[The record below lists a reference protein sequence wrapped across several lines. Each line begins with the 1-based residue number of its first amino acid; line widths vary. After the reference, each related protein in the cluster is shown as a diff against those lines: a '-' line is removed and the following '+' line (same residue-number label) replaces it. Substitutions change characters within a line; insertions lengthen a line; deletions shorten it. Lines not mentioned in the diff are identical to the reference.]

1 MSEQAGYS
9 PNFKRPAEIMRM
21 RRKRTR
27 SDASVFSSPSG
38 QGSTSSPRQSESSP
52 ACVRPFSPGPLLSP
66 QSRSG
71 GGLKRRNP
79 FANIE
84 NTFSPKKKL
93 IIYNDDGNAEA
104 VSQINKL
111 TEREGEEETQKQDR
125 GALPF
130 SARLTEVEQKERRD
144 VSSKKSLTFSEDDS
158 LFEEEEEEDV
168 KAPLL
173 KSPQSIT
180 PASIAPP
187 VCTQYPTDWSLK
199 TRVLFTSPL
208 PLSWAE
214 HPKAQEEAVGLSQHC
229 RAHYSTLPHSIQ
241 DPRSCSELRCAFQQS
256 LVYWQHPSLPWLS
269 LFPRIN
275 AERSFNGKS
284 TPWAQDAALQKS
296 LMSEWSVSLS
306 SLYGLLKARL
316 CPYFYLCSYQF
327 TVLFRAASLGG
338 SGSITALISPT
349 TRGLREAMKAEG
361 IEFSLPLVD
370 ERRKSREQNLTAH
383 QKVGDEQME
392 KAQECSE
399 LKEGDSCQGGG
410 EGESCRYD
418 NEDEDDDGSFS
429 WLEEIGVQDKIK
441 KPGSIMIQLRKEGH
455 TVSLDHKP
463 ESVVCVEGSH
473 TFSLINFLI
482 NCKSLVATAGSQ
494 AGLPPTLLAPV
505 AFRGAAMQTLK
516 ARSVNVKSQVG
527 TTYQSIS
534 SLEITGPILPSSL
547 HAVTTLLRPAQKGNF
562 SATLYTHA
570 PTAVMNTHGN
580 KQQCAGGSVDLSS
593 CGLHPT
599 SVQQLKQPP
608 SLGKTAL
615 THINMNNYSY
625 TWKN

>member
-1 MSEQAGYS
+1 MAQQAGYS
-9 PNFKRPAEIMRM
+9 PNFKRPSEIMRM
-21 RRKRTR
+21 RRKRAR
-27 SDASVFSSPSG
+27 SEAGIFSSPSG
-38 QGSTSSPRQSESSP
+38 QGSTSSPGQSDSSP
-52 ACVRPFSPGPLLSP
+52 ACVRPFSPGPLLVT

-71 GGLKRRNP
+71 GGVKRRNP

-93 IIYNDDGNAEA
+93 LIYNDEGNAESA
-104 VSQINKL
+104 ESYQGNKQ
-111 TEREGEEETQKQDR
+111 TEKEGEEVTTKRECR

-130 SARLTEVEQKERRD
+130 SARLSEVEQYEKD
-144 VSSKKSLTFSEDDS
+144 TSTKKSLTFSEDDS
-158 LFEEEEEEDV
+158 LFEEDEEDI
-168 KAPLL
+168 KSPILR
-173 KSPQSIT
+173 SPQSIA

-187 VCTQYPTDWSLK
+187 LCTQYPTDWSLK

-208 PLSWAE
+208 SLSWAE
-214 HPKAQEEAVGLSQHC
+214 HPKAQEEALGLSQHC
-229 RAHYSTLPHSIQ
+229 KAQFSTLPHSIQ

-269 LFPRIN
+269 MFPRIN
-275 AERSFNGKS
+275 AERSFTGKS
-284 TPWAQDAALQKS
+284 TPWAQDTALQKS

-306 SLYGLLKARL
+306 SLYSLLKARL

-327 TVLFRAASLGG
+327 TVLFRAAGLGG

-370 ERRKSREQNLTAH
+370 ERRKSREQNVH
-383 QKVGDEQME
+383 QEDEEEQE
-392 KAQECSE
+392 KLQESSE
-399 LKEGDSCQGGG
+399 LKEVEECKPAEEK
-410 EGESCRYD
+410 EGCRYD
-418 NEDEDDDGSFS
+418 DDDDDGSFS
-429 WLEEIGVQDKIK
+429 WLKEMGVQDKIK
-441 KPGSIMIQLRKEGH
+441 KPDSITIQLRKEGH
-455 TVSLDHKP
+455 AVSMDHKP
-463 ESVVCVEGSH
+463 ESVVSVEGSD
-473 TFSLINFLI
+473 TFTLINFLI

-494 AGLPPTLLAPV
+494 AGLPPTLLAPI
-505 AFRGAAMQTLK
+505 AFRGATMHTLK

-527 TTYQSIS
+527 STYQNIS
-534 SLEITGPILPSSL
+534 SLEITGPIFPSSL

-570 PTAVMNTHGN
+570 PTAVMNIHSN
-580 KQQCAGGSVDLSS
+580 KQQSASVSVDLCG
-593 CGLHPT
+593 CGLQAT
-599 SVQQLKQPP
+599 SIQQLQQSS